1 MKKFFGN
8 EVIANRSIDMSR
20 ALANSIGKE
29 MNATHKTKKRGM
41 TKSKSNSDLYVP
53 HVPFFCPVTKS
64 VRDSEKVRDMLVADT
79 SNLPK
84 PRMTWYDPSDGMVPT
99 DWFTDGIY
107 ADYEYYFAD
116 NN

>member
-8 EVIANRSIDMSR
+8 EVIANRSLDMSR

-41 TKSKSNSDLYVP
+41 TKSNSDLYVP
-53 HVPFFCPVTKS
+53 HVPFFCLVTKS
-64 VRDSEKVRDMLVADT
+64 VRDSEKMHDMLVVDT

-84 PRMTWYDPSDGMVPT
+84 PRTTWYDPRDGMVPT